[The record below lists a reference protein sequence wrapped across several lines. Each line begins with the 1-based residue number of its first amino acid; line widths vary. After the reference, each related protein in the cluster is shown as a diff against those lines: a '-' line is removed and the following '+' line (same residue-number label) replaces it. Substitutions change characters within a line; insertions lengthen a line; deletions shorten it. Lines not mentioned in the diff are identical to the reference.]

1 MLAFSAM
8 LAVAISPGTK
18 RSRALGTVLLV
29 LLMALATG
37 VRVYRLGT
45 PPLDFHPTRQLRS
58 ALLARSMY
66 LEASPAVQ
74 HWRLAIIRAATPP
87 LFEPPVLEYLAAQ
100 LYHLTGETL
109 TVPRLLSA
117 TAWLAGGLLLFSL
130 ARRYGSDA
138 GAFAALAFY
147 LFLPFAIEASRSIQP
162 DPLMVALIIASALAM
177 LRFSERHTLT
187 RLLAF
192 ALVAGAATL
201 VKPMAIPVVVAGTM
215 GVALWQRVVCRS
227 PRLAWGLAAALLIS
241 QLPAAWYYGRDLLSG
256 GTMSSNARQ
265 IFMPRLLLS
274 FFFWRG
280 WPAQIWKVV
289 GLVPFV
295 VAILG
300 SLRALRGA
308 PRWLLGGLWCGYG
321 AYALAC
327 SYPAATHDYYH
338 LQLVPIVALGI
349 AAAVGWAHD
358 AVRRTFEQA
367 SGLVR
372 ALPALLLV
380 VASADAATVSYY
392 RFRSREFSAQV
403 ATYREIGEAVNHSTR
418 LIALTD
424 NYGYPLAYYGEVA
437 LRPWPHGYDFRAEG
451 LAGLPRTPVEQR
463 LAQIDPREEL
473 DTFVVSDLPEFAA
486 QPELRAYLET
496 HAGATTRTD
505 RYLVFSLRLPRN

>member
-1 MLAFSAM
+1 M
-8 LAVAISPGTK
+8 LAVAPSPASE
-18 RSRALGTVLLV
+18 RRWAVRTVLLV
-29 LLMALATG
+29 LLMAIAAG

-58 ALLARSMY
+58 ALLARSIY
-66 LEASPAVQ
+66 LAASPAVQ
-74 HWRLAIIRAATPP
+74 PWRLEVIRAATPP
-87 LFEPPVLEYLAAQ
+87 LYEPPVLEYLAAQ

-109 TVPRLLSA
+109 AVPRLLSA

-130 ARRYGSDA
+130 ARRYGGDA

-147 LFLPFAIEASRSIQP
+147 LFLPFAVEASRSIQP
-162 DPLMVALIIASALAM
+162 DPLMVALIIAAALAM
-177 LRFSERHTLT
+177 LRFSERHTLA

-192 ALVAGAATL
+192 ALAAGAATL

-215 GVALWQRVVCRS
+215 GVALWQRHVS
-227 PRLAWGLAAALLIS
+227 HKARLAWGLAAAMLVSL
-241 QLPAAWYYGRDLLSG
+241 LPAAWYYGRDLLSG
-256 GTMSSNARQ
+256 GTMSPYAGQ

-295 VAILG
+295 IAALG
-300 SLRALRGA
+300 SLHAPKGA
-308 PRWLLGGLWCGYG
+308 PRWLLGGLWCGY
-321 AYALAC
+321 AVYALAF

-338 LQLVPIVALGI
+338 LQLVPIVALGV
-349 AAAVGWAHD
+349 AAAVGWARD
-358 AVRRTFEQA
+358 AVEPALERA

-372 ALPALLLV
+372 TLPALLLV

-403 ATYREIGEAVNHSTR
+403 ATYREVGEAVNHSTR

-424 NYGYPLAYYGEVA
+424 YYGYPLAYYGEVA
-437 LRPWPHGYDFRAEG
+437 LHPWPHGYDFRAED
-451 LAGLPRTPVEQR
+451 LQGLPRTAVEQR
-463 LAQIDPREEL
+463 LARINQREGC
-473 DTFVVSDLPEFAA
+473 DTFVVTDLPEFAS

-496 HAGATTRTD
+496 HAGVAARTD
-505 RYLVFSLRLPRN
+505 HYLVFSIRHLKN